1 MYEILLASA
10 NKGKIKEIDRLF
22 QEFGLEIRIR
32 TLGDYNLT
40 SAKENGSSFRENAMI
55 KALEAYEATG
65 LTVLAED
72 SGLVVES
79 LSGAPGIYS
88 ARYAGEFATDQDNIQ
103 LLLNNM
109 QNKHNRQ
116 AYFVAVM
123 VLLTPNKDSYSVEI
137 VEGKLCGTIRE
148 EAVGH
153 HGFGYDPIFEPSI
166 DNVSLGRT
174 LAELSVEEKNKLSH
188 RRQALVQIAE
198 ILKKR
203 SN

>member
-22 QEFGLEIRIR
+22 QEFGLEIRIK

-88 ARYAGEFATDQDNIQ
+88 ARYAGEFSTNQDNIR

-109 QNKHNRQ
+109 QSKENRQ

-137 VEGKLCGTIRE
+137 VKGKLCGIIRE

-153 HGFGYDPIFEPSI
+153 HGFGYDPIFEPTI

-203 SN
+203 S